1 MKDSPENSAV
11 IFIRGGETG
20 PMRYCWLMPSEL
32 EHQAFTSYPLY
43 EPSHLTITRDYSQH
57 SVGKVAIGVEV
68 SLAYNGKIVGYSQ
81 SISLRL

>member
-43 EPSHLTITRDYSQH
+43 EPSHLTITDIRQAF
-57 SVGKVAIGVEV
+57 AIFA
-68 SLAYNGKIVGYSQ
+68 LI
-81 SISLRL
+81 I